1 MSETPTEGAA
11 RRASIVSDI
20 VARTGI
26 DEAMIER
33 LVREFYCRARR
44 DPLIGPIFET
54 HVPNWDDH
62 IARICDFW
70 SSVVLMTGRYHG
82 QPMAAHF
89 PLPVGG
95 PQFARWIEIFTE
107 TANELC
113 PPAAAA
119 LFIERAQRIAES
131 LRLGLAA
138 QKGEAGP
145 LHARPAE
152 RAPEREALI
161 ARLNELLEAERA
173 GARVTR
179 DTAREAG
186 SGPMAQLMRDIE
198 HDEARWCAMLF
209 RHVNALGGKPS
220 AKLGAFHGKAMA
232 IADLPE
238 RTRFLNRGQGWVVR
252 KLRELLPSVT
262 DTDMRDDLVEML
274 EAHEANI
281 ARAEAALKSQ

>member
-1 MSETPTEGAA
+1 MSETPSEGAA
-11 RRASIVSDI
+11 RRARIVSDI
-20 VARTGI
+20 VSRTGI

-33 LVREFYCRARR
+33 LVREFYGRARR

-54 HVPNWDDH
+54 HVHDWEDH

-89 PLPVGG
+89 PLPVGE
-95 PQFARWIEIFTE
+95 PQFTRWLEIFAA

-119 LFIERAQRIAES
+119 LFVERAQRIAES

-145 LHARPAE
+145 LYVRPAE
-152 RAPEREALI
+152 TDSKREALI

-179 DTAREAG
+179 DTAREADG
-186 SGPMAQLMRDIE
+186 EMAVLMRDIE

-209 RHVNALGGKPS
+209 RHVQALGGKPS
-220 AKLGAFHGKAMA
+220 AKLGAFYGKAMA
-232 IADLPE
+232 IADLAE

-262 DTDMRDDLVEML
+262 DADMRDDLVEML

-281 ARAEAALKSQ
+281 ARAEAALLQ

>member
-1 MSETPTEGAA
+1 MSETPSEGAA
-11 RRASIVSDI
+11 RRARIVSD
-20 VARTGI
+20 VVSRTGI

-33 LVREFYCRARR
+33 LVREFYGRARR
-44 DPLIGPIFET
+44 DALIGPIFET
-54 HVPNWDDH
+54 HVPDWEDH

-82 QPMAAHF
+82 QPMAVHL

-95 PQFARWIEIFTE
+95 PQFARWLEIFTE

-131 LRLGLAA
+131 LRLGIAA
-138 QKGEAGP
+138 HKGEAGP
-145 LHARPAE
+145 LSARPAE
-152 RAPEREALI
+152 KNLERVALI

-179 DTAREAG
+179 ETAREAG
-186 SGPMAQLMRDIE
+186 SGPMAALMRDIE
-198 HDEARWCAMLF
+198 LDEARWCAMLF
-209 RHVNALGGKPS
+209 RHIQALDGKPS
-220 AKLGAFHGKAMA
+220 AKLGAFHSKAMA
-232 IADLPE
+232 IADLGE
-238 RTRFLNRGQGWVVR
+238 RTRFLNRGQAWVVR
-252 KLRELLPSVT
+252 KLRELLPQVG
-262 DTDMRDDLVEML
+262 DADMRDDLIEML

-281 ARAEAALKSQ
+281 ARATAALTQ